1 MNANAISAVA
11 DSSMLMWV
19 LAAITAIMTASICQ
33 GWLRQAQLTPRL
45 RKNWLASIIGAAV
58 LGTGFTTA
66 VVLALSAEPLPFPL
80 GFRLR
85 DAPLLWLGSMIAFW
99 PALAFLGCYF
109 RWSAV
114 LLGGLMLGLVTV
126 LLPVGW
132 VYAAGFRPGI
142 VWRFD
147 AGALAASAAVVGMC
161 VALWLSFTESSRS
174 AHRSTMARL
183 GAALLMGM
191 TVLAGQQMLMAG
203 TNLPAQVGSVFRTE
217 VPSSLLCLVLGVM
230 VPLVWS
236 LLMLDLRL
244 RRQEQ
249 RRIERREKRSRRQM
263 ESLARES
270 QSLVTRPV
278 QSFANVAR
286 NLGSTGSTAGAGV
299 VEPASGPAAGHP
311 G

>member
-1 MNANAISAVA
+1 MNASAAVSAVA
-11 DSSMLMWV
+11 DSSLLMWV
-19 LAAITAIMTASICQ
+19 LAAISAIMTGSICQ
-33 GWLRQAQLTPRL
+33 GWLRQAQQTPSL
-45 RKNWLASIIGAAV
+45 RKNWLASVISAAV
-58 LGTGFTTA
+58 LGTGFTAA
-66 VVLALSAEPLPFPL
+66 VVLALSAESLPFPV

-85 DAPLLWLGSMIAFW
+85 DAPLLWLGSMVAFW

-109 RWSAV
+109 RWPAV
-114 LLGGLMLGLVTV
+114 LLGGLMLGLITV

-142 VWRFD
+142 VWRFE
-147 AGALAASAAVVGMC
+147 AGAMAAGAAVVGMW
-161 VALWLSFTESSRS
+161 VSLWLSFTESSRS
-174 AHRSTMARL
+174 AHRSTMARV
-183 GAALLMGM
+183 GAALLMGL

-230 VPLVWS
+230 VPLLWS

-249 RRIERREKRSRRQM
+249 RRMERRERRARRQQ
-263 ESLARES
+263 ESLVRES
-270 QSLVTRPV
+270 QSLVSRPL
-278 QSFANVAR
+278 QSVANVAIDVGR
-286 NLGSTGSTAGAGV
+286 TAGAAV
-299 VEPASGPAAGHP
+299 VEPRSGSAAGRS

>member
-1 MNANAISAVA
+1 
-11 DSSMLMWV
+11 MWV
-19 LAAITAIMTASICQ
+19 LAAISAIMTASICQ

-45 RKNWLASIIGAAV
+45 RKNWLASVIGAAV

-66 VVLALSAEPLPFPL
+66 VVLALSAEALPFPL

-85 DAPLLWLGSMIAFW
+85 DAPLLWLASMLAFW
-99 PALAFLGCYF
+99 PPLAFLGCYF
-109 RWSAV
+109 RWPAV
-114 LLGGLMLGLVTV
+114 LLGGLILGLVTV

-132 VYAAGFRPGI
+132 VHAAGFRPGI
-142 VWRFD
+142 TWRFE
-147 AGALAASAAVVGMC
+147 AGAVAAGAAVVGMC
-161 VALWLSFTESSRS
+161 GSLWLSFTDSSRS
-174 AHRSTMARL
+174 GHRSTMARL
-183 GAALLMGM
+183 GAALLMGL

-230 VPLVWS
+230 VPLLWS

-249 RRIERREKRSRRQM
+249 RRQDRREKRHRRQM
-263 ESLARES
+263 DSLARES
-270 QSLVTRPV
+270 QSLVPQPM
-278 QSFANVAR
+278 QSFANASQ
-286 NLGSTGSTAGAGV
+286 NLSSTGSTGGAGM
-299 VEPASGPAAGHP
+299 VEPASGPTAGHQ